1 MQCTSCFCGQSLF
14 ALASAGFPRALALLV
29 SSSVLQAWILCG
41 SEPGGSCPWNSWERK
56 TGEWVEE
63 GALETARLGGVDL

>member
-1 MQCTSCFCGQSLF
+1 MLLWSVSFRLGLSWLPKGPGSTNCCCLQQSFKSRHSVAQNL
-14 ALASAGFPRALALLV
+14 GGPR
-29 SSSVLQAWILCG
+29 
-41 SEPGGSCPWNSWERK
+41 PWNSWERK